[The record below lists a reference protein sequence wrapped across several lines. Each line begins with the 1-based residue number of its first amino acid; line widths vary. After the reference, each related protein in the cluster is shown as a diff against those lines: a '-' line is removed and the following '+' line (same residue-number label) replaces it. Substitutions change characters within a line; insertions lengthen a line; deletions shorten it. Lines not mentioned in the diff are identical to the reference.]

1 VEEPVA
7 KKTYEECYSII
18 DAVVSKY
25 QTKWRL
31 QAINWFDFED
41 VAQVIK
47 LHIFKKWDMWDQS
60 RPLEPWVST
69 ITSHQIKNIIRN
81 NYTNYVKP
89 CMSCPHNMG
98 EDFCSL
104 TNSGNQDSSCALF
117 AKWSKCKRQGYG
129 VKMPLAME
137 NHQQEIDNRPET
149 KIDFSGSITRLNEI
163 LKYELS
169 EQHYRV
175 YMMLFFE
182 NASEDEVAKFMGFKS
197 NEKNRAAGYKQI
209 KNIKKMLKE
218 KVQDVISKHD
228 IIL

>member
-1 VEEPVA
+1 
-7 KKTYEECYSII
+7 
-18 DAVVSKY
+18 
-25 QTKWRL
+25 
-31 QAINWFDFED
+31 
-41 VAQVIK
+41 
-47 LHIFKKWDMWDQS
+47 
-60 RPLEPWVST
+60 
-69 ITSHQIKNIIRN
+69 
-81 NYTNYVKP
+81 
-89 CMSCPHNMG
+89 
-98 EDFCSL
+98 
-104 TNSGNQDSSCALF
+104 
-117 AKWSKCKRQGYG
+117 
-129 VKMPLAME
+129 MPLAME